1 MMENV
6 LSAFHGRLLIAST
19 LAILAIW
26 PSTLSAAFAV
36 PPNDGFVT
44 DAAAIL
50 SESEQ
55 TDLELK
61 LNEYRQATSNEIAV
75 VTIKSLDGADVGQA
89 ALDIHRAWRVGS
101 QTNDN
106 GIVLLL
112 AYDDRKVWISVGY
125 GLEGAV
131 PDLTAYRITE
141 DIMKP
146 LLKDGQYA
154 AALNA
159 GVDTL
164 KEAIGGEYKP
174 EEQAEPK
181 DIASLV
187 MVVFFVV
194 LNLFR
199 LLGVWMAKSKSW
211 WHGGVIGLG
220 VGAVLALLLQ
230 WWWTIP
236 LLVAAGLGIDYFVSR
251 YGLGQATG
259 RRRGS
264 SWIVGSGSGW
274 SSKGGGGFSGFGGG
288 SAGGGGAGSSW

>member
-1 MMENV
+1 MMTSV
-6 LSAFHGRLLIAST
+6 LSAFHGRLLTAST

-26 PSTLSAAFAV
+26 PLTVSAAFVV

-44 DAAAIL
+44 DAAGLL
-50 SESEQ
+50 SEVEHN
-55 TDLELK
+55 DLELK
-61 LNEYRQATSNEIAV
+61 LNEYRQETSNEIAV
-75 VTIKSLDGADVGQA
+75 VTIKTLDGADVGQA
-89 ALDIHRAWRVGS
+89 ALDVHRAWRVGS

-146 LLKDGQYA
+146 LLKEGQYA

-159 GVDTL
+159 GVDKL

-174 EEQAEPK
+174 EAPEEPQ

-187 MVVFFVV
+187 MIVFFVA
-194 LNLFR
+194 LNAFR
-199 LLGVWMAKSKSW
+199 FLGVWMAKSKSW

-220 VGAVLALLLQ
+220 LGAILALLLQ

-236 LLVAAGLGIDYFVSR
+236 MLIAAGLGVDYFVSR
-251 YGLGQATG
+251 YGLGQAT

-264 SWIVGSGSGW
+264 SWIVGGGDWTSRGG
-274 SSKGGGGFSGFGGG
+274 GGGGFSGFGGG